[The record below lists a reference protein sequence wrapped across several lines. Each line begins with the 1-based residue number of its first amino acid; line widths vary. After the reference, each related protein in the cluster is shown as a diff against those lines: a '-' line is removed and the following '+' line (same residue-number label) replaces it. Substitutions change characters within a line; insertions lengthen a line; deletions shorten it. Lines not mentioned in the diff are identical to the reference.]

1 MYRENNNNKEKAG
14 CSSVAKAAP
23 ICVYATCLKCTYMGT
38 RVQICAQT
46 PPTTFFSFFFFL
58 AVQCFLVSLFV
69 CLLVAL
75 FFPAVAIF
83 FFFFFNYR
91 SSSPVLVS
99 LVLFFF
105 FTLATSQFCMC
116 VCVYVFVFILC
127 RVHLYMCVFFF
138 LLSALK
144 AVRRKVIEWISFFLL
159 PFSMRGS
166 IAVSSS

>member
-1 MYRENNNNKEKAG
+1 MIPRERMYRENNNNKEKAG

-46 PPTTFFSFFFFL
+46 PPTTFFSLFFFL
-58 AVQCFLVSLFV
+58 SVHCFLVSLFV

-83 FFFFFNYR
+83 FFFFNYR
-91 SSSPVLVS
+91 SSSAVLVS

-105 FTLATSQFCMC
+105 FYSCYFSVLYVCVRVC
-116 VCVYVFVFILC
+116 VCFHLMPRTFI
-127 RVHLYMCVFFF
+127 YVFFF
-138 LLSALK
+138 FI
-144 AVRRKVIEWISFFLL
+144 VCIE
-159 PFSMRGS
+159 
-166 IAVSSS
+166 SSQEEGD

>member
-1 MYRENNNNKEKAG
+1 MIPRERMYRENNNNKEKAG

-83 FFFFFNYR
+83 FFFFLTTARLRPCLCLWFFFFFFY
-91 SSSPVLVS
+91 SCYFSVLYVCVRVCVCFH
-99 LVLFFF
+99 LMPRTFIYVCLFFF
-105 FTLATSQFCMC
+105 IVCIESSQ
-116 VCVYVFVFILC
+116 
-127 RVHLYMCVFFF
+127 
-138 LLSALK
+138 
-144 AVRRKVIEWISFFLL
+144 EE
-159 PFSMRGS
+159 GD
-166 IAVSSS
+166 

>member
-58 AVQCFLVSLFV
+58 AVHCFLVSLFV

-83 FFFFFNYR
+83 FFFFLTTARLRPCLCLWFF
-91 SSSPVLVS
+91 
-99 LVLFFF
+99 FFF

-127 RVHLYMCVFFF
+127 RVHLYMCFFF